1 MPSPTPVADH
11 PRLRAYFSMLRA
23 GVPRNA
29 VLQKMRIDGIDAAI
43 LALAPCTP
51 VDAALVPVP
60 QPAQATAAA
69 LQPASEQPPY
79 QRAFAML
86 RAGVPRGAVE
96 QRMFVERLDVSVL
109 ERGPAAEVPVK
120 TRSILTAAVSRDQD
134 GNSGGDSNAEAA
146 AAASHDPRL
155 DKFRAMLRA
164 GVAREAVAQ
173 AMALEHVDAS
183 LLDLQPDELVAA
195 VRETDPALPR
205 GLADGAAVAAAEH
218 PAYVRA
224 RAMLAAGVPRAAVD
238 QSLALQHLD
247 AAALDRD
254 EFVAA
259 AARAPTA
266 LERLIAE
273 PKGKTAHARGEA
285 CMLHVFWEVP
295 SAAAARELLAALRGC
310 AVATHR
316 DTPCVPTYFFRV
328 SAAADQH
335 ALAAA
340 RPGARTVGE
349 HPHLGAALKQLRVGM
364 PRAAVRSELVRKG
377 LDPAWLD
384 LDAGDELP
392 EPLRDQCAVLVECTE
407 IYLDE
412 RAFMEHCGSHDY
424 LEAYGQVMKP
434 GLQSRRP
441 RTLRL
446 GTPIASLVEKILEP
460 ILQEVVVPLEPGCFV
475 WRRASVAP
483 VAPVCFSLDVDA
495 AASSADAVAIALPD
509 EFRALCT
516 SCVALP
522 HPLREATATV
532 RLLCVLP
539 TLPPP
544 GVLRALGASGAIAR
558 GHVLLGGDATSA
570 DRAAIS
576 AALGAAGLDGLL
588 TVGAEGDC
596 VGHVLHTLAHE
607 LHESDAGAAAMP

>member
-1 MPSPTPVADH
+1 
-11 PRLRAYFSMLRA
+11 
-23 GVPRNA
+23 
-29 VLQKMRIDGIDAAI
+29 
-43 LALAPCTP
+43 
-51 VDAALVPVP
+51 
-60 QPAQATAAA
+60 
-69 LQPASEQPPY
+69 
-79 QRAFAML
+79 
-86 RAGVPRGAVE
+86 
-96 QRMFVERLDVSVL
+96 
-109 ERGPAAEVPVK
+109 
-120 TRSILTAAVSRDQD
+120 
-134 GNSGGDSNAEAA
+134 
-146 AAASHDPRL
+146 
-155 DKFRAMLRA
+155 MLRA

-183 LLDLQPDELVAA
+183 LLELEPDELVAA
-195 VRETDPALPR
+195 ARGSDPALAT
-205 GLADGAAVAAAEH
+205 GGTAAEH

-224 RAMLAAGVPRAAVD
+224 RAMLAAGVPRAAAD

-247 AAALDRD
+247 AAALDRH

-259 AARAPTA
+259 AARAPTK

-273 PKGKTAHARGEA
+273 PKGKTEHARGEA

-310 AVATHR
+310 AVATQR

-328 SAAADQH
+328 SAAVDQH

-384 LDAGDELP
+384 LDAGDALP
-392 EPLRDQCAVLVECTE
+392 EPLREQCAVLVECTE

-424 LEAYGQVMKP
+424 LESYGQVMKP

-441 RTLRL
+441 HTFRL
-446 GTPIASLVEKILEP
+446 GSPNASLVEKILDP

-475 WRRASVAP
+475 WRRPSVAP

-495 AASSADAVAIALPD
+495 PASSADAVAVSLPD
-509 EFRALCT
+509 AFRALCT
-516 SCVALP
+516 SCVTFP
-522 HPLREATATV
+522 HPLREASATV

-539 TLPPP
+539 TLPPHD
-544 GVLRALGASGAIAR
+544 VLSALGASGAIAR
-558 GHVLLGGDATSA
+558 GQVLVGGDAAHA

-576 AALGAAGLDGLL
+576 AALGAAGLGDLL

-596 VGHVLHTLAHE
+596 VGHVLHALARE
-607 LHESDAGAAAMP
+607 LHESDVMA